1 MANVNPNIIKN
12 IVFAIMKISAII
24 CEFNPI
30 HKGHKRLIDLGRAT
44 SDYVVCV
51 MSGNFTQ
58 RGLPACADKFARA
71 RHAILAGAD
80 LVVELP
86 TVYAT
91 SSAEN
96 FAVGGVKLAE
106 LLHADTLLFGSECGD
121 ITTLRITAELL
132 SRPQTNEQIR
142 EEVAKGVSYPKAVA
156 NAIGLPI
163 LDTPNNVLALEY
175 LKALARLGSHI
186 EPVTLKRTDNYNA
199 AHPKGRYAS
208 STAIRANPE
217 IAEKY
222 SFDYVVPDIDLGVEK
237 AFCEF
242 VPHAMSLMSLQW
254 MQQIDGMTEG
264 IENRFAAADKSLG
277 YEGLMEQVKT
287 KRYTRAKL
295 QRLALA
301 SILGITKRHMAQ
313 AIQGTPPVK
322 VLAVSKRATQLLQL
336 ENPLPDPINI
346 LADNLYYSFS
356 KAKPP
361 MKLQVIEQPTTKRK

>member
-1 MANVNPNIIKN
+1 
-12 IVFAIMKISAII
+12 MKISAII

-30 HKGHKRLIDLGRAT
+30 HKGHKRLIDLGRTT

-222 SFDYVVPDIDLGVEK
+222 SFAYVVPDIDLGVEK

-242 VPHAMSLMSLQW
+242 VPHVMSLMSLQW

-313 AIQGTPPVK
+313 AVQGIPPVK